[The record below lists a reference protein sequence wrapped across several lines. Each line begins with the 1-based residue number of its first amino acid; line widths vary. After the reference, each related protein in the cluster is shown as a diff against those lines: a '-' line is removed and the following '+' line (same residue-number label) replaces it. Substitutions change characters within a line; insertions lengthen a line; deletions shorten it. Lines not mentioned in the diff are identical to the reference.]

1 MNMLDITCI
10 ALSAALVA
18 AGGTRAQ
25 DIQAPAAAPS
35 AASLTVTFTGIEA
48 KEGALM
54 MAVYD
59 EAGWSTGKP
68 LRGEMLDATKD
79 QVTAD
84 ITGLT
89 PGRYGVKV
97 FHDVNG
103 NGKMDAN
110 PFGMPTEPFAFSND
124 AHGERGPASWSDAA
138 FDVSA
143 DGHAAQTIT
152 IR

>member
-1 MNMLDITCI
+1 MNMLNLTCI
-10 ALSAALVA
+10 ALSAGLVA
-18 AGGTRAQ
+18 ASGARAQ
-25 DIQAPAAAPS
+25 DTAAPVVAPS
-35 AASLTVTFTGIEA
+35 AASLTVSFTGIEA
-48 KEGALM
+48 KEGTLM
-54 MAVYD
+54 MAVYN

-68 LRGEMLDATKD
+68 MRGEMVDGTKD
-79 QVTAD
+79 QMTVD
-84 ITGLT
+84 ITGLS

-124 AHGERGPASWSDAA
+124 AHGERGPASWADAS
-138 FDVSA
+138 FDVPA
-143 DGHAAQTIT
+143 KGHAVQTIT